1 MLENQNRQQKLSLTQ
16 RPRRLRRN
24 AQLRAL
30 CQENHLHAHDLIQP
44 LFLKT
49 SGEPTAIASMPNCYR
64 LNPDDIIRE
73 AASLFELG
81 IPAIALFP
89 ALPDELKDSSASIST
104 APDNLLLKTVSRL
117 KKELPDLNLITD
129 VAMDPYSS
137 DGHDGYVSKGEI
149 LNDESL
155 PILANMALAQA
166 KAGADIVAPSDMMDG
181 RIGFIRQTLDREGF
195 DQVAIMAYSAKYCSA
210 FYGPFRH
217 ALDSAPRGGDK
228 KTYQM
233 NPANGREALHEAG
246 LDIAE
251 GADIIMVKPGLPYL
265 DVVSSLRENFN
276 TPVAAYHV
284 SGEYA
289 MIKAAAQKGWVDEK
303 SVVMESMIAFKR
315 AGANMILTYY
325 GKDIAH
331 WIKSN

>member
-1 MLENQNRQQKLSLTQ
+1 
-16 RPRRLRRN
+16 
-24 AQLRAL
+24 
-30 CQENHLHAHDLIQP
+30 
-44 LFLKT
+44 
-49 SGEPTAIASMPNCYR
+49 MPNCYR

-73 AASLFELG
+73 AATSFELG

-89 ALPDELKDSSASIST
+89 ALPDELKDSNASISA

-166 KAGADIVAPSDMMDG
+166 RAGADIVAPSDMMDG

-303 SVVMESMIAFKR
+303 SVVLESMIAFKR

-325 GKDIAH
+325 AKDIAD
-331 WIKSN
+331 WIKNN